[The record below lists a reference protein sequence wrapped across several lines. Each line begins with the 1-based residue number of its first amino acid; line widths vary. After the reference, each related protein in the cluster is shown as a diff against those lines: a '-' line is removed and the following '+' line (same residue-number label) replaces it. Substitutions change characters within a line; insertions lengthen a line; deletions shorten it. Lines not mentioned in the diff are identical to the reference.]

1 MRTSRSRTLPLY
13 LSALAAIAAC
23 QGGNQP
29 ERSEG
34 TTTVETPA
42 AEGADATDEEP
53 GDDGLGSPFTE
64 PVAAPAADT
73 TDGPESDAGSDPFSG
88 DLDASITGGL
98 DPSQAAGLRQ
108 DPGQIAKGAIEGLV
122 TFADLSLLGVSLD
135 ALYDYL
141 YKPETDLAQ
150 SFEFPE
156 EARAAAG
163 EDRATIG
170 YMIALEMKPRS
181 DDVVEFMLVKDLLA
195 CCYGG
200 APRPDEWVL
209 CRMRGD
215 TTCDYIMYRPV
226 IVRGDFNVGR
236 VEDEYGYSI
245 CVYEMVADS
254 VEPFVPG
261 DYATGEDGEDG

>member
-1 MRTSRSRTLPLY
+1 MRTSLRRTLPLA
-13 LSALAAIAAC
+13 LSALVASTAC

-34 TTTVETPA
+34 TTKVESEAPKGANGSAASDDLGTPF
-42 AEGADATDEEP
+42 
-53 GDDGLGSPFTE
+53 SE
-64 PVAAPAADT
+64 PVEASK
-73 TDGPESDAGSDPFSG
+73 EQVSDAAASPFSG
-88 DLDASITGGL
+88 EMDPAITNGL

-150 SFEFPE
+150 SFEFPA
-156 EARAAAG
+156 EAQAADG
-163 EDRATIG
+163 EDRAAIG

-181 DDVVEFMLVKDLLA
+181 DDVLEFMLVKDLLA

-215 TTCDYIMYRPV
+215 ATTEYIMYRPV

-254 VEPFVPG
+254 VEPFVPA
-261 DYATGEDGEDG
+261 DYKVEGDGEDD

>member
-1 MRTSRSRTLPLY
+1 MRTSHRSTLPLAAA
-13 LSALAAIAAC
+13 ALVAIIAC

-34 TTTVETPA
+34 TTTMETP
-42 AEGADATDEEP
+42 GDAP
-53 GDDGLGSPFTE
+53 AGDDLGTSFTD
-64 PVAAPAADT
+64 PVEV
-73 TDGPESDAGSDPFSG
+73 PETEVSGDASMAGSDPFSG
-88 DLDASITGGL
+88 DLDPSVAGGL

-108 DPGQIAKGAIEGLV
+108 DPGLIAKGAIEGLV

-135 ALYDYL
+135 ELYDYI
-141 YKPETDLAQ
+141 YKPETDLAKA
-150 SFEFPE
+150 FEFPE
-156 EARAAAG
+156 EAQAAHG
-163 EDRATIG
+163 VDRATIG

-181 DDVVEFMLVKDLLA
+181 DDVMEFMLVKDLLA

-215 TTCDYIMYRPV
+215 TTTDYIMYRPV

-245 CVYEMVADS
+245 CVYEMIVDS

-261 DYATGEDGEDG
+261 EYVSDDEDSSGEDG

>member
-1 MRTSRSRTLPLY
+1 MRISHRRTIPLA
-13 LSALAAIAAC
+13 LSALAAVAAC

-42 AEGADATDEEP
+42 AADAGETDE
-53 GDDGLGSPFTE
+53 DLGSPFTE
-64 PVAAPAADT
+64 PVAQPAGGAAD
-73 TDGPESDAGSDPFSG
+73 GAEAGGSSAGSDPFSG
-88 DLDASITGGL
+88 DLDPSITGGL

-141 YKPETDLAQ
+141 YKPETDLAK

-245 CVYEMVADS
+245 CVYEMIVDS

-261 DYATGEDGEDG
+261 EYTDESESGEDG